1 MTDVVEK
8 LDDWGLPAWIAVMVL
23 SFIVFWPV
31 GLVVLAYLIG
41 SGRMGCGKFGRWS
54 GEDPRQRMER
64 KMMRLQERMERWG
77 DRNRQ
82 WRSGFAPSGNRAFD
96 EYRNEMIKRV
106 EEEANEFKGFLER
119 LRHAKDK
126 AEFDQF
132 MADRR
137 RGNPD
142 QGSPGVTPQG

>member
-1 MTDVVEK
+1 MTEVVEK

-31 GLVVLAYLIG
+31 GLIVLAYLIG
-41 SGRMGCGKFGRWS
+41 SGRMGCGKFGSWS
-54 GEDPRQRMER
+54 GEDRRERMER
-64 KMMRLQERMERWG
+64 KMTRLHEKMERWT

-82 WRSGFAPSGNRAFD
+82 WRSGFATSGNRAFD
-96 EYRNEMIKRV
+96 EYREETIKRL
-106 EEEANEFKGFLER
+106 EEEANEFKSFLER

-126 AEFDQF
+126 AEFDEF

-137 RGNPD
+137 RGGTPG
-142 QGSPGVTPQG
+142 QHASPGVSP